1 MADVFDLGQQTY
13 DYTATASALLA
24 GTGLPLPSGMV
35 NLKPLQPML
44 PPTLITSVFVAAN
57 FLVFWSFFFAI
68 WTSPFPG
75 AIRTRHPY
83 LKLGRLAGIV
93 PQVILLAL
101 TVDTGRM
108 TGYAEVTPRS
118 TVTCGLPTIHPKSDR
133 ATGNSPWLWFIE
145 LRTSGKTP
153 LW

>member
-13 DYTATASALLA
+13 DYTVTASALLA

-68 WTSPFPG
+68 
-75 AIRTRHPY
+75 
-83 LKLGRLAGIV
+83 
-93 PQVILLAL
+93 
-101 TVDTGRM
+101 
-108 TGYAEVTPRS
+108 
-118 TVTCGLPTIHPKSDR
+118 
-133 ATGNSPWLWFIE
+133 
-145 LRTSGKTP
+145 
-153 LW
+153 